1 MTSQP
6 VLVAVVGIGASA
18 GGLQAYTEFLEAL
31 PADTGMAFVIVQHLA
46 AEHESLL
53 ATLLS
58 RATPMPVIEVHDE
71 PSIEPNCIYVIPP
84 NRSMVILDGKLRL
97 MDRAPGIH
105 RAVDIFLEA
114 LAENYGHRAIG
125 VVLSGTGNDGM
136 MGMQA
141 VKAAGGIT
149 FAQDSTAVHT
159 GMPNSA
165 INAGCVDFVL
175 APREIAGEIARLAGA
190 PDLKLDAARSDVSER
205 IEEILDLL
213 RQRLN
218 VDFSQYKVNTLHRRI
233 RRRMSL
239 RKAADVD
246 EYKALLLAEA
256 READALYQDILIS
269 VTNFFRNPESFEA
282 LKSSAFP
289 ALFSGIAPMNPF
301 ASGLSDAPPARRP
314 IRWPLRSRNTWTRS
328 SRPRP

>member
-1 MTSQP
+1 MTRP
-6 VLVAVVGIGASA
+6 TLPIAVVGVGASA
-18 GGLQAYTEFLEAL
+18 GGLQAYIEFLEAL

-58 RATPMPVIEVHDE
+58 RATPMPVIEVHEE
-71 PSIEPNCIYVIPP
+71 PRVEPNCIYVIPP

-105 RAVDIFLEA
+105 RTVDIFLEA
-114 LAENYGHRAIG
+114 LAESYGHRAIG

-136 MGMQA
+136 LGMQA

-149 FAQDSTAVHT
+149 FAQDNTAVHS
-159 GMPNSA
+159 GMPTSA
-165 INAGCVDFVL
+165 INAGCIDFVL
-175 APREIAGEIARLAGA
+175 APREIAGEIARLGGA
-190 PDLKLDAARSDVSER
+190 PDLTLDAARSDVSAR

-218 VDFSQYKVNTLHRRI
+218 VDFSQYKTNTLHRRI

-239 RKAADVD
+239 RKAAEVD
-246 EYKALLLAEA
+246 EYKAICSPSLA
-256 READALYQDILIS
+256 RRMPCIKTS
-269 VTNFFRNPESFEA
+269 
-282 LKSSAFP
+282 SSA
-289 ALFSGIAPMNPF
+289 SRISSVIRR
-301 ASGLSDAPPARRP
+301 ASRR
-314 IRWPLRSRNTWTRS
+314 
-328 SRPRP
+328 